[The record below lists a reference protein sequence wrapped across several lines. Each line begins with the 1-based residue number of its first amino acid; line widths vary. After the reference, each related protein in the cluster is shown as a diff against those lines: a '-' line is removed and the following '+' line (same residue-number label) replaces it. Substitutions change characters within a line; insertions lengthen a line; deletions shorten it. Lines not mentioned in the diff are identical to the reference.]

1 MHILIFYLSILCFI
15 ILGLYFVCICMC
27 VRACARARARARFFR
42 FAQYFNSNPK
52 PVVKRQIAH
61 DSYRRIVSVNTRN
74 RNQGRAYV
82 NPFNADP
89 SKRDGT
95 ERGGEE
101 MFCPRPCRDTNNRV
115 SNSGFAAAAAALSR
129 YYHYYK
135 LMWRDVMGVRAV
147 WMGIEQQ
154 VATKNWEWVRELSSA
169 RYTSIC
175 SSSFPILYAALSA
188 VYPARPPRYKPS
200 GF

>member
-1 MHILIFYLSILCFI
+1 MLCSGVTRYFFFAIRAVLKRRSI
-15 ILGLYFVCICMC
+15 
-27 VRACARARARARFFR
+27 
-42 FAQYFNSNPK
+42 K

-61 DSYRRIVSVNTRN
+61 DSYRGIVSVNTRN
-74 RNQGRAYV
+74 RKQGRAYV

-188 VYPARPPRYKPS
+188 VYPSRPPRYKPS